1 MYNKEYA
8 LLAILLTSIASVALV
23 APVYAQT
30 TTVTVQTD
38 KTSYQTGDT
47 IKITGKVNLQS
58 GTVNQPALLQVTDPQ
73 GNRVRL
79 DQVTP
84 AADGSYNYT
93 FTAGGLMNTDGTYK
107 VIVTYK
113 GTSGTATFQ
122 FKAIAGAQT
131 AGGGGQWKT
140 STVNVGGKTYDVKY
154 QISSGSVTG
163 MTLDSNT
170 TTLAISVNNVTTD
183 GKLQLQLPRNVID
196 ARQGADGR
204 SGADTSFAVFIDGAQ
219 NVEPDESTPTA
230 DMRQISINFPAGSEK
245 IEVVGTSA
253 VPEFGAIAAIVLAI
267 SIVGIIV
274 ATAKYNNKFNFS
286 RL

>member
-8 LLAILLTSIASVALV
+8 LLAILLASVASVALV

-30 TTVTVQTD
+30 TAVTVQTD
-38 KTSYQTGDT
+38 KTGYQTGDT
-47 IKITGKVNLQS
+47 IKISGKINVQS

-93 FTAGGLMNTDGTYK
+93 FTAGGLMNTDGAYK

-122 FKAIAGAQT
+122 FKAVAGSQT
-131 AGGGGQWKT
+131 AGGGQWKT
-140 STVNVGGKTYDVKY
+140 STLNVGGKSYDVKY

-170 TTLAISVNNVTTD
+170 TTLAISVSNTTSD

-196 ARQGADGR
+196 AKQGADGR

-267 SIVGIIV
+267 SIVGIIL
-274 ATAKYNNKFNFS
+274 ATTKYNNKLNFT